1 MGSHKRFG
9 LWCHRKDD
17 SWSDFELIMEFPD
30 GSRKIYT
37 YSMAG
42 PAKGLALYEDPVD
55 PDGPLDS
62 DTEKIGKMR
71 KKDVEEAVAI
81 LTHPEYAE
89 DASNPTHW
97 LQDVIDELC
106 TRMLIGSEARLL
118 FQGIREAY

>member
-1 MGSHKRFG
+1 
-9 LWCHRKDD
+9 
-17 SWSDFELIMEFPD
+17 
-30 GSRKIYT
+30 
-37 YSMAG
+37 MAR
-42 PAKGLALYEDPVD
+42 PAKELVLYEARVD
-55 PDGPLDS
+55 QNGPLGS
-62 DTEKIGKMR
+62 DAEKIGEMR

-81 LTHPEYAE
+81 LTHPEYAD